1 MCQDFGKCTN
11 CNIGAE
17 EIKEIYYFS
26 IKDNGIKCEACS
38 KQDKG
43 AIKLSYVAYTSLL
56 YILSAEPKKI
66 FSFEVPED
74 AIKELS
80 LIAKLYT
87 DEKLEK
93 EYKVNI

>member
-17 EIKEIYYFS
+17 EIKEIYFS

>member
-1 MCQDFGKCTN
+1 MCQGFGKCTN

-17 EIKEIYYFS
+17 EIKEIYFS

-74 AIKELS
+74 SIKELS